1 MKIEY
6 RKSQTIMRNLNKSMD
21 EETFMNK
28 FLKSKTNEIKI
39 KTNIPNK
46 ISLL

>member
-1 MKIEY
+1 MHK
-6 RKSQTIMRNLNKSMD
+6 
-21 EETFMNK
+21 FMNK
-28 FLKSKTNEIKI
+28 FLKNKTNEIKI